1 MEKRTLLAIILSL
14 AILFTWQAL
23 FNPKR
28 NQTLPVTADSSSG
41 NKVQPGSSS
50 QANLPQQTEPAKAVQ
65 SGKGGPAKTIQIET
79 DKMTYVLSEDEA
91 SLAHCFFK
99 EEMLKGKTTVDLVLN
114 GKLLNDKDTGQ
125 WTYVPKRNTP
135 YQARFTRNT
144 DNFYIEKTFDF
155 SNDSYLIDVKYI
167 VKNITSRRQS
177 FEGLTLSIGPGLG
190 TDIRELKE
198 NKSLLRAIS
207 YKDKKVKKLKPNKDK
222 KPDDGDDDDD
232 DVLYKWAG
240 LDNRYFLSVFLKN
253 RAGFEKIKTENVE
266 KIPVLEIVT
275 EKIEFLPNEKKI
287 FSIISYTGPKGYKHL
302 MGIKVDGINPEFE
315 KAIDFGFFSDLG
327 KLALKALN
335 YLYKMT
341 KNYGWAIFIISILQN
356 IIFYPLSKK
365 SFKSAQAM
373 KLVQTDVKAIQTRYK
388 DDPKKMNTEV
398 WALYKAKGV
407 NPFSGCLPMLVQLPI
422 FFALFTML
430 RNAYELRGAPWIF
443 WIKDLS
449 APDMFFTDLLGL
461 PFTVGLLPLLMGAGM
476 FLQQKMTG
484 SASDPTQKQ
493 MMIFMPI
500 IFTVMFMGFPSGL
513 VLYWLTNS
521 IVTILEQGLIFK
533 KTEQ

>member
-23 FNPKR
+23 FGPKH
-28 NQTLPVTADSSSG
+28 NQTLPTPA
-41 NKVQPGSSS
+41 GSVGIDKESPVKS
-50 QANLPQQTEPAKAVQ
+50 EAQAIRPQQVKPAKPAPA
-65 SGKGGPAKTIQIET
+65 GEENPAKTIQIET
-79 DKMTYVLSEDEA
+79 GKMTYVLSEDEA
-91 SLAHCFFK
+91 SLVHCFLK
-99 EEMLKGKTTVDLVLN
+99 EEMLKGKTTVDLVLS
-114 GKLLNDKDTGQ
+114 GKLLNDKDTGR
-125 WTYVPKRNTP
+125 WTYLSPSEGVQ
-135 YQARFTRNT
+135 YQAGFTKAIG
-144 DNFYIEKTFDF
+144 NFYVEKIFQF
-155 SNDSYLIDVKYI
+155 NNNSYLIEIRYI
-167 VKNITSRRQS
+167 VKNKSGFRQS
-177 FEGLTLSIGPGLG
+177 FDGLTLSIGPGLG
-190 TDIRELKE
+190 TDEGELKE
-198 NKSLLRAIS
+198 NKRLLRAIA
-207 YKDKKVKKLKPNKDK
+207 YTQKKVEELKP
-222 KPDDGDDDDD
+222 GGYQF
-232 DVLYKWAG
+232 LYKWTG
-240 LDNRYFLSVFLKN
+240 LDNRYFLSVFLKMKD
-253 RAGFEKIKTENVE
+253 GFKKIKIDKVE
-266 KIPVLEIVT
+266 KIPFLEITT
-275 EKIEFLPNEKKI
+275 EKTDFLPNEKKS
-287 FSIISYTGPKGYKHL
+287 FSIISYTGPKGYNHL
-302 MGIKVDGINPEFE
+302 MGIKAEDTNPELE

-327 KLALKALN
+327 KLALKSLD
-335 YLYKMT
+335 YLYKIT
-341 KNYGWAIFIISILQN
+341 ENYGWAIFIISILLN
-356 IIFYPLSKK
+356 IVFFPLSKK

-373 KLVQTDVKAIQTRYK
+373 KLVQADVKALQTRYK

-449 APDMFFTDLLGL
+449 APDTFFTDLFGL

-476 FLQQKMTG
+476 FLQQKMTA

-521 IVTILEQGLIFK
+521 VVTILEQWLIFK
-533 KTEQ
+533 KTE